1 MNTEQTK
8 KCRECQS
15 DIPKKARRCPNC
27 RAKQGIGAGGA
38 LVAIIFV
45 GIVASIVMSPSENST
60 PKQPANMSAIQAG
73 LDEYAEGRWL
83 DTQLAN
89 NDDGIL
95 IRITV
100 DTEVAIN
107 DVAATSYCNVI
118 GDNLRQNAPDHVRDA
133 DVFIY
138 QFGEEVKVCTY

>member
-73 LDEYAEGRWL
+73 LDEYSVGK
-83 DTQLAN
+83 Q
-89 NDDGIL
+89 
-95 IRITV
+95 
-100 DTEVAIN
+100 
-107 DVAATSYCNVI
+107 
-118 GDNLRQNAPDHVRDA
+118 
-133 DVFIY
+133 
-138 QFGEEVKVCTY
+138 

>member
-1 MNTEQTK
+1 M
-8 KCRECQS
+8 
-15 DIPKKARRCPNC
+15 
-27 RAKQGIGAGGA
+27 
-38 LVAIIFV
+38 AIIFV

-138 QFGEEVKVCTY
+138 QFGEVVKVCTY